1 MSLKQRGLLIVF
13 EGVDRAGKTTQALML
28 VQKLD
33 NMNIPVKYM
42 RFPDRSAPI
51 TGAAIDNF
59 LKTHKLDPSA
69 SKAERENLATTM
81 YLLFSA
87 NRWER
92 VTEMIR
98 LLNSG
103 VTLVVDRYV
112 DSGMAMFESQVSADH
127 PFFKANEK
135 NQDTNYYGSLYISP
149 DTGLPA
155 PDVLFYL
162 SASVDETTSKRDN
175 FGAEVYENIELQK
188 KVKHCFE
195 INLRG
200 GSVIISVDSVK
211 TKEDVH
217 SEIWNYLVQ
226 SPIVSS
232 STVNSLFFN
241 TTCELDFF

>member
-1 MSLKQRGLLIVF
+1 MSANNRGLLIVF

-28 VQKLD
+28 VQKLQ
-33 NMNIPVKYM
+33 NMNIAVKYL

-51 TGAAIDNF
+51 TGPAIDNF
-59 LKTHKLDPSA
+59 LKTHKLDPSV
-69 SKAERENLATTM
+69 SKTERENLATTM

-92 VTEMIR
+92 VSEMIN

-103 VTLVVDRYV
+103 TTLVVDRYV

-127 PFFKANEK
+127 PFFKTNEK
-135 NQDTNYYGSLYISP
+135 NLVPIYTLP
-149 DTGLPA
+149 DTGLPV

-162 SASVDETTSKRDN
+162 CASVDETTSKRDN

-188 KVKHCFE
+188 KVKNCFE
-195 INLRG
+195 NNLRG
-200 GSVIISVDSVK
+200 DSVIISVDVAK

-217 SEIWNYLVQ
+217 NEIWNFLIR
-226 SPIVSS
+226 SPIVSASTMS
-232 STVNSLFFN
+232 SPFFN
-241 TTCELDFF
+241 TTFSLDFF